1 MNRAKVAA
9 QRQNYGNQE
18 ASSGAVEDEEKQ
30 GQLATNGKNRNVLKV
45 TSAQRKLKEGDF
57 ATKGVN
63 QPLTRLKATEGDL
76 KDGEAE
82 MGTENEKESI
92 DGQNKSKEGA
102 PLPKRMKHS
111 VPKKLDFSFLKGTFD
126 SINKKVKTVAP
137 PTSGEQHNIIPE
149 QPGTSKSND
158 LNNANTAVHLN
169 QGPPGEPSRA
179 AMNNSTSNNRD
190 STDALQRKLEVF
202 RERTNTIQSLSVTQ
216 QRSSSNSGHSLGNQ
230 GQQCNVQ

>member
-1 MNRAKVAA
+1 NFEMNRAKVAA

-18 ASSGAVEDEEKQ
+18 ASSGAVEDEDKQ
-30 GQLATNGKNRNVLKV
+30 GQLATKGKNRNVPKV

-76 KDGEAE
+76 KDGEFGTKGMHKKDNRAE
-82 MGTENEKESI
+82 MGTENEKECI
-92 DGQNKSKEGA
+92 DGQNKSKEGP

-111 VPKKLDFSFLKGTFD
+111 VPKKLDFSFLKSTFD
-126 SINKKVKTVAP
+126 SINKKVNTVAP
-137 PTSGEQHNIIPE
+137 PTSGEQHNITPE

-179 AMNNSTSNNRD
+179 
-190 STDALQRKLEVF
+190 
-202 RERTNTIQSLSVTQ
+202 
-216 QRSSSNSGHSLGNQ
+216 
-230 GQQCNVQ
+230 